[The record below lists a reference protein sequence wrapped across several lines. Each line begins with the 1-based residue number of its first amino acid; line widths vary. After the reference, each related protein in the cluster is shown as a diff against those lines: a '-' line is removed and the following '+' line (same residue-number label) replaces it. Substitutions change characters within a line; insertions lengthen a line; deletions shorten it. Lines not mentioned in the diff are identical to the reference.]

1 MTKTRRKKRTNRE
14 KHKRLELLNK
24 NKKIFE
30 KAKKLGFKSA
40 QEFILYNAL
49 KKEGIKVYHNENIL
63 GEEVDFFIPPK
74 TIIEIGYR
82 DENLIRKWDKFNERG
97 YNFLYFANLEV
108 DNKNM
113 LKHTVKKIKK
123 KSLH

>member
-1 MTKTRRKKRTNRE
+1 MTKTRIKKRIIKE
-14 KHKRLELLNK
+14 KHKRLKLLNK
-24 NKKIFE
+24 NKQIFE

-40 QEFILYNAL
+40 QEFILYNDL
-49 KKEGIKVYHNENIL
+49 KKEGIEVYHNKYIL
-63 GEEVDFFIPPK
+63 GEEVDFFIPPN
-74 TIIEIGYR
+74 TIIEIGFR
-82 DENLIRKWDKFNERG
+82 DDSLLRKWDKFNERG

-108 DNKNM
+108 DNKTT

>member
-1 MTKTRRKKRTNRE
+1 MTKTRRKKRIIKE
-14 KHKRLELLNK
+14 KHKRLKLLNK
-24 NKKIFE
+24 NKQIFK

-40 QEFILYNAL
+40 QEFILYNDL
-49 KKEGIKVYHNENIL
+49 KKEGVEVYHNKYIL
-63 GEEVDFFIPPK
+63 GEEVDFFIPPN
-74 TIIEIGYR
+74 TIIEIGFR
-82 DENLIRKWDKFNERG
+82 DNNLLRKWDKFNERG

-108 DNKNM
+108 DNKTT

>member
-1 MTKTRRKKRTNRE
+1 MTKARRKKRIIKE
-14 KHKRLELLNK
+14 KHKRLKLLNK
-24 NKKIFE
+24 NKQIFK

-40 QEFILYNAL
+40 QEFILYNDL
-49 KKEGIKVYHNENIL
+49 KKEGVEVYHNKYIL
-63 GEEVDFFIPPK
+63 GEEVDFFIPPN
-74 TIIEIGYR
+74 TIIEIGFR
-82 DENLIRKWDKFNERG
+82 DNNLLRKWDKFNERG

-108 DNKNM
+108 DNKTT